1 MTSYDVLA
9 RVRLLSEQV
18 SWKFCLDGSEDCLHI
33 YDGECRDVR
42 TAGSPAGATVG
53 PEISAVHTVQ
63 APMKLHSTGTKG
75 PVIQGN
81 VWFKAHA

>member
-1 MTSYDVLA
+1 MKEGSPSMISYDVPA
-9 RVRLLSEQV
+9 RVRLLSEQD

-63 APMKLHSTGTKG
+63 APMELHSTGTKG
-75 PVIQGN
+75 PVI
-81 VWFKAHA
+81 